1 MLLHTSSIEAAYLDG
16 VYMILI
22 LKSMTS
28 NERKGVSIFEWRWDN
43 FDLVDGDNIYDLTT
57 TI

>member
-1 MLLHTSSIEAAYLDG
+1 LLRTSSIEAAYLDG

-28 NERKGVSIFEWRWDN
+28 NERKGVPIFQWRWDN